1 MGLIK
6 EEAEVG
12 EHHPKLLPS
21 IAVLEFPQEVAR
33 ELVLYI
39 REVRKRGGRGMS
51 RFNNTLYNLL
61 CIFNKTLV
69 WIIVDLEHLIRTGIC
84 VTHF

>member
-1 MGLIK
+1 MSLVK

-33 ELVLYI
+33 ELVLN
-39 REVRKRGGRGMS
+39 S
-51 RFNNTLYNLL
+51 
-61 CIFNKTLV
+61 
-69 WIIVDLEHLIRTGIC
+69 
-84 VTHF
+84 